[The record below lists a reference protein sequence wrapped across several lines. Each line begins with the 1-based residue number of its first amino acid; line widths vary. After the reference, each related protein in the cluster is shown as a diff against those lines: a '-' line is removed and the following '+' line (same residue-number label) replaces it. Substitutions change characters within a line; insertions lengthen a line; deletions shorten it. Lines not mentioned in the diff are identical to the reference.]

1 MLGIFLPRISYF
13 VVVVVVV
20 VCLQA
25 VLAVDCANKES
36 IYGYHGNRPIPFLR
50 ITMALPK
57 LVAPAKRILE
67 SGFRCP
73 QLAERAYSTYE
84 SNIDYEVSVEYY
96 NLGQNCRHP
105 LRTPSSIQR

>member
-84 SNIDYEVSVEYY
+84 SNIDYEVFVEYY
-96 NLGQNCRHP
+96 NLGQNC
-105 LRTPSSIQR
+105 